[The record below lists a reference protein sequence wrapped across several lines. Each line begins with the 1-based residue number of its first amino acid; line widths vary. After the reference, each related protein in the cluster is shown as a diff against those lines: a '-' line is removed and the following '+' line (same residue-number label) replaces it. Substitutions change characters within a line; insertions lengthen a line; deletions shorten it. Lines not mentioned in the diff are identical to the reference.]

1 MEDTMPDSNS
11 ALDFILSRRS
21 IRKFTAEPLSAEQID
36 LLQQAALA
44 APSAMN
50 RQPWRFH
57 FITRPSVITAIDE
70 AALTK
75 YREDGDLALLD
86 RLASRGSPDS
96 LFYGAP
102 LVVIISIDQTERSG
116 YPWIDAGIAAENI
129 ALAAQ
134 ALGLGSCIIGLTQA
148 AFAGSS
154 RDIIGRMID
163 MPDTHDFAISIAIGH
178 PATGKDPHEALP
190 GRLVTIK

>member
-1 MEDTMPDSNS
+1 MPDSNT
-11 ALDFILSRRS
+11 ALDFIFSRRS
-21 IRKFTAEPLSAEQID
+21 IRKFTAEPLSADQID

-57 FITRPSVITAIDE
+57 FITRLSVIAAIDE

-86 RLASRGSPDS
+86 RMASRGSPVS

-102 LVVIISIDQTERSG
+102 LVVIISIDQTDRSG
-116 YPWIDAGIAAENI
+116 YPLIDAGIAAENI

-134 ALGLGSCIIGLTQA
+134 ALGLGSCIIGLAKA
-148 AFAGSS
+148 AFTGAS
-154 RDIIGRMID
+154 RAIIGRMIE
-163 MPDTHDFAISIAIGH
+163 MPETHDFAISIAIGH
-178 PATGKDPHEALP
+178 PAMGKDPHEALP

>member
-1 MEDTMPDSNS
+1 MTTENPT
-11 ALDFILSRRS
+11 LDFIFSRRS
-21 IRKFTAEPLSAEQID
+21 IRKFTDEALTAEQID

-57 FITRPSVITAIDE
+57 FITRPSVLAAINE
-70 AALTK
+70 AALDK
-75 YREDGDLALLD
+75 YREDGNLAVID
-86 RLASRGSPDS
+86 RLKSRGSDS

-102 LVVIISIDQTERSG
+102 LVVILSVDQTEKSG
-116 YPWIDAGIAAENI
+116 YPLIDAGIAVENI

-148 AFAGSS
+148 AFAGTS
-154 RDIIGRMID
+154 RDAIGRLIEL
-163 MPDTHDFAISIAIGH
+163 PETHDFAISIAVGH
-178 PATGKDPHEALP
+178 PAIGKEPHEKLP